1 MQADNRALTLRWME
15 DNWNRRRDAVI
26 EELLD
31 AHAVGYMEGVIVR
44 GPAEFRVAR
53 SELLTAFPDV
63 RMDIEAI
70 IAEDDL
76 VAIRWRVSG
85 THTGAALGLAPSG
98 KMFDAIGSTWLRFA
112 NGKIVEG
119 HDTWNQGAL
128 MASLAG

>member
-31 AHAVGYMEGVIVR
+31 ANAVGYMEGVVVR
-44 GPAEFRVAR
+44 GPADFRVAR
-53 SELLTAFPDV
+53 SELLGAFPDIH
-63 RMDIEAI
+63 MDIEAI
-70 IAEDDL
+70 LAENDL

-85 THTGAALGLAPSG
+85 THTGAALGLQPSG
-98 KMFDAIGSTWLRFA
+98 KTFSAVGSTWLRFA

-119 HDTWNQGAL
+119 HDTWNQAAL
-128 MASLAG
+128 MASLAS